1 VKALAVLFAFVSI
14 LFALHGVAA
23 FGLGAYPWLVTAYA
37 SILSIVS
44 GVASVGVYRWRRATF
59 GMGPPRF

>member
-1 VKALAVLFAFVSI
+1 MRALMVLFAFLSI

-37 SILSIVS
+37 SVLSIVS
-44 GVASVGVYRWRRATF
+44 AGAFVGLCRWFRL
-59 GMGPPRF
+59 

>member
-1 VKALAVLFAFVSI
+1 MVLLAAISI
-14 LFALHGVAA
+14 LFVLHGVAA

-37 SILSIVS
+37 SVLSIVS